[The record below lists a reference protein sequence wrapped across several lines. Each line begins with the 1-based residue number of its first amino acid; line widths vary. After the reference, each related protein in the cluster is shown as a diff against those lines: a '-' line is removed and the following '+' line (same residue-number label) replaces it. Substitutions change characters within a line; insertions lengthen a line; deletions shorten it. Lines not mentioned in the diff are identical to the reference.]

1 MPPRLR
7 VWLFGAL
14 IFVLFW
20 GGRRLLRRLRNAEQS
35 LPTERGGVI
44 RKVTHHDNGRMKTER
59 YLLDGVMHGPWMIWD
74 EDGNKLAEGHHK
86 DGMLD
91 GAEIRYG
98 SDGQKLREIS
108 WVEGRRHGTTTEHD
122 ADGKPAQRLCYV
134 HAEEGTPPAHD
145 GPCAQDELDVP
156 KPD

>member
-1 MPPRLR
+1 MNPRLR
-7 VWLFGAL
+7 MLFFAAL
-14 IFVLFW
+14 VFAVFW
-20 GGRRLLRRLRNAEQS
+20 AMRRLFRRMRNREQS

-44 RKVTHHDNGRMKTER
+44 RKVTHHDNGRMKSER

-86 DGMLD
+86 AGMLD
-91 GAEIRYG
+91 GVEVRYDN
-98 SDGQKLREIS
+98 DGKKLSEVH
-108 WVEGRRHGTTTEHD
+108 WVEGRRHGTTIEYD
-122 ADGKPAQRLCYV
+122 ANGKPAKQLCYV
-134 HAEEGTPPAHD
+134 HAEEGMPPARE